1 MSIFL
6 IFFSK
11 PLIHSFL
18 DNKYPGFLHYKIARD
33 IKNNHSSNLIRG
45 LNEWMLN
52 NYMTNAINEE
62 YLPVLDKSS
71 NYRIIDGYSV
81 CDGAADTYIRIGEF
95 LDIRGYVVALFNK
108 NLDISPHTITLFT
121 PNKKK
126 LSSIKYLRDN
136 ALVIEPLYDI
146 TFMNRKSSASLN
158 KICEGIYNI
167 DQKKYLSKFDYSFEK
182 NYCYTRDVWLRNKPI
197 SKSRLSKR
205 FYYFL
210 LDLLPEYFLFK
221 IHQIYINK
229 EYNENNFFLKARNFD
244 LFGNKKLALKY
255 YKLTISKKID
265 QEYDIFF
272 GAFEGGSYHQKKS
285 INKTLSLEDYS
296 IFFITLLENTNKNIL
311 IKNPFVKSQEPFYR
325 LYESYYNQKLYYNK
339 LN

>member
-1 MSIFL
+1 V

-33 IKNNHSSNLIRG
+33 IKSNYSSNLIKG

-81 CDGAADTYIRIGEF
+81 CDGASDTYIRIGEF
-95 LDIRGYVVALFNK
+95 LDIRGYVVALFNE

-121 PNKKK
+121 PNKKT

-146 TFMNRKSSASLN
+146 TFLNQELGASLN
-158 KICEGIYNI
+158 NICVGSYNI
-167 DQKKYLSKFDYSFEK
+167 DQKKYLSKFEYSFEK
-182 NYCYTRDVWLRNKPI
+182 NYCYTRDVWLRNEPI
-197 SKSRLSKR
+197 SRSRLSKR
-205 FYYFL
+205 SYYFL
-210 LDLLPEYFLFK
+210 LDLLPEYILFK
-221 IHQIYINK
+221 IHEIYINK
-229 EYNENNFFLKARNFD
+229 EYYENNFFLKARNFD
-244 LFGNKKLALKY
+244 LFGNKELALKY
-255 YKLTISKKID
+255 YELTISKKID
-265 QEYDIFF
+265 QDYDIFF
-272 GAFEGGSYHQKKS
+272 GAFEGGSYYQKKS
-285 INKTLSLEDYS
+285 ITKAVSLEDYS
-296 IFFITLLENTNKNIL
+296 IFFITLLENASKNIL
-311 IKNPFVKSQEPFYR
+311 IKNPFVKDQVPFYR